1 MVGRQTS
8 RGCTTCRK
16 RKVKCDLA
24 DPVCTSCVK
33 AGWPCPGY
41 PDRFILNITTTSKP
55 PKTAVLKVKP
65 RIPAAPVEDSL
76 TCTLDPWHATNPRS
90 SHPTSF
96 HPIRTLFSKGDF
108 LRLAFLAKMESDDLA
123 ASLAM
128 MPATHIL
135 KHIPQRIGLN
145 PALDDAVSCIMQGPS
160 TTNINN
166 RDSSSRLYV
175 TALGS
180 LRKALGDPGLVS
192 APETLAAASLLQM
205 YEQYA
210 DLAGRSWVLHARGVV
225 KMLQAK
231 GAGNLTDDIEK
242 AVLEAQAGN
251 VFMSALTGI
260 QCFLAHPAWKRV
272 LRPTTTS
279 DCQLNTFMSMVV
291 DGVRF
296 PGIDALCASL
306 VRQCEYDYATP
317 IAHRVMVGTAA
328 LSDMLRMREQL
339 GEQFGRDNKQAQAQ
353 DIEGEGDPIRIAA
366 YAATGFFVITTNT
379 ILLGLCKQIMA
390 MAPDRTVPLLPRGLT
405 EEVLKAERE
414 AALERVTARFKL
426 LASVDP
432 RVRFTAPAALRII
445 LATVLGIG
453 GPSSSEASTLLF
465 VLDQGL
471 GDVDVEGTFGVRC
484 QMSDG
489 LSPRI
494 LRYDQRVPPY
504 LVEGVY

>member
-1 MVGRQTS
+1 M
-8 RGCTTCRK
+8 TT
-16 RKVKCDLA
+16 
-24 DPVCTSCVK
+24 
-33 AGWPCPGY
+33 
-41 PDRFILNITTTSKP
+41 TTTSKP
-55 PKTAVLKVKP
+55 TKPTVSTTKPKPPKL
-65 RIPAAPVEDSL
+65 PAEDSL
-76 TCTLDPWHATNPRS
+76 VCTIDPWYTTNPRS
-90 SHPTSF
+90 SHPT
-96 HPIRTLFSKGDF
+96 RTLFSKHDF
-108 LRLAFLAKMESDDLA
+108 LRLAFLSKLESDDLA
-123 ASLAM
+123 ARLAM

-145 PALDDAVSCIMQGPS
+145 RALDDAVSCIMQGPS
-160 TTNINN
+160 TNLTAKNGFNT
-166 RDSSSRLYV
+166 SSRLYV

-180 LRKALGDPGLVS
+180 LRKALGDEKLVRE
-192 APETLAAASLLQM
+192 PETLAAASLLQM

-210 DLAGRSWVLHARGVV
+210 DLQGRSWVLHARGVV

-251 VFMSALTGI
+251 IFMSALTANR
-260 QCFLAHPAWKRV
+260 QCFLAHPAWRRV

-279 DCQLNTFMSMVV
+279 GGQLNTFMSMVV
-291 DGVRF
+291 DGIRF

-317 IAHRVMVGTAA
+317 IKHRVMVGTAA

-339 GEQFGRDNKQAQAQ
+339 DIQFKRDQVQNI
-353 DIEGEGDPIRIAA
+353 DCDTDPIRIAA

-379 ILLGLCKQIMA
+379 ILLGLCKQLTA
-390 MAPDRTVPLLPRGLT
+390 MAPERAPQLPDGVT

-426 LASVDP
+426 LATVDE

-453 GPSSSEASTLLF
+453 GPSSSEAATLLF

-471 GDVDVEGTFGVRC
+471 EDVPGAYDSRC
-484 QMSDG
+484 QMGDG

-494 LRYDQRVPPY
+494 LSYSRQEPY
-504 LVEGVY
+504 LLEEVY

>member
-24 DPVCTSCVK
+24 DPVCTSCTK

-41 PDRFILNITTTSKP
+41 PDRFILNITTSKPTKPTVSTTKPKP
-55 PKTAVLKVKP
+55 PKL
-65 RIPAAPVEDSL
+65 PAEDSL
-76 TCTLDPWHATNPRS
+76 VCTIDPWYTTNPNPLR
-90 SHPTSF
+90 P
-96 HPIRTLFSKGDF
+96 PRTLFSKGDF
-108 LRLAFLAKMESDDLA
+108 LRLAFLGKMESDDLA
-123 ASLAM
+123 ARLAM

-145 PALDDAVSCIMQGPS
+145 LALDDAVSCIMQGPS
-160 TTNINN
+160 T
-166 RDSSSRLYV
+166 RDICKSSRLYV
-175 TALGS
+175 NALGS
-180 LRKALGDPGLVS
+180 LRKALGDPRLVR

-210 DLAGRSWVLHARGVV
+210 DLQGQSWILHARGVV

-231 GAGNLTDDIEK
+231 GASNLTDDIEK

-251 VFMSALTGI
+251 IFMSALTANR
-260 QCFLAHPAWKRV
+260 QCFLAHPAWRRV

-279 DCQLNTFMSMVV
+279 GGQLNTFMSMVV

-317 IAHRVMVGTAA
+317 IKHRVMVGTAA

-339 GEQFGRDNKQAQAQ
+339 GVQFGRDQVQNI
-353 DIEGEGDPIRIAA
+353 DGDMDPIRIAA

-379 ILLGLCKQIMA
+379 ILLGLCKQLTA
-390 MAPDRTVPLLPRGLT
+390 MSPSHAPQLPPGIT
-405 EEVLKAERE
+405 EAVLKAERE
-414 AALERVTARFKL
+414 VALERVTARFKL
-426 LASVDP
+426 LATVDP

-453 GPSSSEASTLLF
+453 GPTSSEAATLLF

-471 GDVDVEGTFGVRC
+471 EDVPGAYDSGCRMGDGVGEGGWSYSR
-484 QMSDG
+484 
-489 LSPRI
+489 RE
-494 LRYDQRVPPY
+494 PY
-504 LVEGVY
+504 LVEGVV

>member
-1 MVGRQTS
+1 
-8 RGCTTCRK
+8 
-16 RKVKCDLA
+16 
-24 DPVCTSCVK
+24 
-33 AGWPCPGY
+33 
-41 PDRFILNITTTSKP
+41 
-55 PKTAVLKVKP
+55 
-65 RIPAAPVEDSL
+65 
-76 TCTLDPWHATNPRS
+76 
-90 SHPTSF
+90 
-96 HPIRTLFSKGDF
+96 
-108 LRLAFLAKMESDDLA
+108 MESDDLA
-123 ASLAM
+123 ARLAM

-145 PALDDAVSCIMQGPS
+145 PALDDAVNCIMQGPS

-166 RDSSSRLYV
+166 RNSSSRLYV

-251 VFMSALTGI
+251 VFMSALTANR

-328 LSDMLRMREQL
+328 LSDMLRMRSQL
-339 GEQFGRDNKQAQAQ
+339 GEQFGRDNKQ

-379 ILLGLCKQIMA
+379 ILLGLCKQLTA
-390 MAPDRTVPLLPRGLT
+390 MAPGRAPKLPDGVT

-471 GDVDVEGTFGVRC
+471 GDVDFEGAFGVRC